1 MDLGL
6 RIQIK
11 NLETQRRRRSLRLA
25 GESKMNSLENLR
37 GIPTDVNPDIQLR
50 KIRKRWTDFY
60 EANPDGPNMTKQKLL
75 DYAKEIDD
83 EFGHLFLPP
92 VR

>member
-1 MDLGL
+1 MDIQL
-6 RIQIK
+6 RNQIK
-11 NLETQRRRRSLRLA
+11 NLASLRRRRSLRLA
-25 GESKMNSLENLR
+25 G
-37 GIPTDVNPDIQLR
+37 GF
-50 KIRKRWTDFY
+50 FY